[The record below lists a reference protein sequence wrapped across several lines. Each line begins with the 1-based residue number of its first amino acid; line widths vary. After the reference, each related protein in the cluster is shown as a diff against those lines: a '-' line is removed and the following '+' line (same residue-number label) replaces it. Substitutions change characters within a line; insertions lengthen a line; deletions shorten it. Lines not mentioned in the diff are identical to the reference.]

1 MNSHLVSV
9 EWLNKHLD
17 DSDLIVLD
25 ATMPKVT
32 SEDCIGTDLEVI
44 PNAVFFD
51 IKTTFSD
58 SNSPFPNTISGEQQF
73 EKEVQA
79 LGINQNSIIVVYD
92 NLGIYSSPRVWWL
105 FKTFGF
111 NRVYVLNGGLPEW
124 KKKLFKTASNYFK
137 VKTNGDF
144 KALYQPNKIVYFES
158 LPSIIEDV
166 NITII
171 DARSS
176 ERFQCII
183 PEPRAGLRSGTIP
196 NSINLPYE
204 QVLENGCLKS
214 KEQLQQLFKSLLT
227 TDQLIFTCGSGLTAS
242 ILDLA
247 ASEAGYQN
255 TSVYDGSWTE
265 YGTLKSD

>member
-32 SEDCIGTDLEVI
+32 SENHSSKDLEVI

-58 SNSPFPNTISGEQQF
+58 SNSPFPNTIPREQQF

-124 KKKLFKTASNYFK
+124 KKKQFKTASNYFK

-158 LPSIIEDV
+158 LPSIIE
-166 NITII
+166 
-171 DARSS
+171 
-176 ERFQCII
+176 
-183 PEPRAGLRSGTIP
+183 
-196 NSINLPYE
+196 
-204 QVLENGCLKS
+204 NGCLKS

-227 TDQLIFTCGSGLTAS
+227 TDQLIFTCGSGITAS